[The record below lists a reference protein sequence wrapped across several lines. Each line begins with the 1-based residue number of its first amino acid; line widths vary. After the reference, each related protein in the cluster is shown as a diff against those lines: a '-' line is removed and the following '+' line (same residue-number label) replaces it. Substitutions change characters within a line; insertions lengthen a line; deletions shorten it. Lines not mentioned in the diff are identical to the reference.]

1 MITKFECVN
10 INSKD
15 PKAIMNWLK
24 EKRPDLCR

>member
-15 PKAIMNWLK
+15 PKALYDFMKQSVL
-24 EKRPDLCR
+24 RFMQ